1 MSLKR
6 FNQGFTLIELV
17 VVIIILAI
25 LAIIAAPKFV
35 NMSTEARISG
45 LSQLNASAKSANN
58 LVYARS
64 QMSSF
69 STQTVNNRDDLL
81 DIDLEG
87 DGSFNTRLKWGYL
100 DNTDI
105 EDWLILDDGFV
116 IEYQGIADTFIGYD
130 LNDDG
135 KVLDDNCYFHYVQA
149 NNATTGPQYNN
160 VTTGC

>member
-1 MSLKR
+1 M
-6 FNQGFTLIELV
+6 NQKQKQTGFTLIELV

-25 LAIIAAPKFV
+25 LAIVAAPKFITV
-35 NMSTEARISG
+35 STEARVSG
-45 LSQLNASAKSANN
+45 LAQLNASAKTANN

-69 STQTVNNRDDLL
+69 STQAVGSRDDLL

-105 EDWLILDDGFV
+105 EKWLIIDDGFV
-116 IEYQGIADTFIGYD
+116 IEYQGIANTFIGYD
-130 LNDDG
+130 LNQDG
-135 KVLDDNCYFHYVQA
+135 KVQDDQCYFLYTQA
-149 NNATTGPQYNN
+149 ANATTPPGYVNE
-160 VTTGC
+160 VSGC

>member
-1 MSLKR
+1 MSFKR
-6 FNQGFTLIELV
+6 LNQGFTLIELV

-25 LAIIAAPKFV
+25 LAIVAAPKFITF
-35 NMSTEARISG
+35 STEARVSG
-45 LSQLNASAKSANN
+45 LAQLNASAKTANN

-69 STQTVNNRDDLL
+69 STQAVGNRDDLL

-105 EDWLILDDGFV
+105 EDWLILDDGFT
-116 IEYQGIADTFIGYD
+116 IEYRGIADTFIGYD
-130 LNDDG
+130 LSGDG

-149 NNATTGPQYNN
+149 SNANTPPEYNN